1 MVPFSPGDDSE
12 ELFAAYA
19 LGSLEEDELADVEAN
34 LDAVPPGHSVLP
46 SFLETTSQL
55 AETVPQV
62 APPPQLQLRLMAA
75 VEELPPVFAPPG
87 QGEETTGGKTDE
99 ADEETRDSG
108 SRFTFSSFAMP
119 LAATLVIGLLS
130 ASLIM
135 NVVTTNRINSLE
147 QERLA
152 SNSRI
157 AELEAGQTRVGDQV
171 SHLGQL
177 AAGSDRA
184 MKQMMET
191 NYLMARP
198 FTQPLLLRPTDGA
211 SDSEGV
217 LLVNNDGR
225 EAILML
231 SNMDRSRPSQSYHV
245 WLGRNGQQF
254 PIGEIAVDS
263 SGWGTMALKPPE
275 SLYGFDWINLTVDE
289 PRTGGGSSAEM
300 VLQTRIISPGDR

>member
-1 MVPFSPGDDSE
+1 MPFSPGDHPEDP
-12 ELFAAYA
+12 FVAYA
-19 LGSLEEDELADVEAN
+19 LGSLDEDELADVEAH
-34 LDAVPPGHSVLP
+34 LDAFPRDGEILAP
-46 SFLETTSQL
+46 FIETTSML
-55 AETVPQV
+55 AAAAPQ
-62 APPPQLQLRLMAA
+62 ATPPHQLQAQVIAA
-75 VEELPPVFAPPG
+75 VEELPPVFAPHGP
-87 QGEETTGGKTDE
+87 GEETPGAKTADAEEE
-99 ADEETRDSG
+99 ARDSS
-108 SRFTFSSFAMP
+108 SRFTFSSFALP

-135 NVVTTNRINSLE
+135 NVVTTTRINTLE

-157 AELEAGQTRVGDQV
+157 AELEAGQSRVGDQI
-171 SHLGQL
+171 SQLGRV
-177 AAGSDRA
+177 AAGSEMA

-198 FTQPLLLRPTDGA
+198 FTQPLLLRPTDGS

-231 SNMDRSRPSQSYHV
+231 SNMDRSRPSQSYQV

-289 PRTGGGSSAEM
+289 PRTGGGSSGEM

>member
-1 MVPFSPGDDSE
+1 MLPFSPGDDSE
-12 ELFAAYA
+12 ELLAAYA
-19 LGSLEEDELADVEAN
+19 LGSLEGDELADVEAR
-34 LDAVPPGHSVLP
+34 LDAFPRDDSVLP

-62 APPPQLQLRLMAA
+62 APPPQLQSRMMAA
-75 VEELPPVFAPPG
+75 VDQLPPVLAPPR
-87 QGEETTGGKTDE
+87 QGEESLGAKTAEVDQ
-99 ADEETRDSG
+99 DTRDSG

-135 NVVTTNRINSLE
+135 NVVTTTRINSLE
-147 QERLA
+147 QERVA
-152 SNSRI
+152 SNARI
-157 AELEAGQTRVGDQV
+157 AELEAGQTQV
-171 SHLGQL
+171 SNQISYLGQL
-177 AAGSDRA
+177 AAGSDMA

-198 FTQPLLLRPTDGA
+198 FTQPLLLKPTDGA

-217 LLVNNDGR
+217 LLVNNDGH

-231 SNMDRSRPSQSYHV
+231 SNMDRSRPSQSYQV

-254 PIGEIAVDS
+254 PLGEIAVDS

>member
-1 MVPFSPGDDSE
+1 MLPFSPGDHPED
-12 ELFAAYA
+12 LFEAYA
-19 LGSLEEDELADVEAN
+19 LGALEEDELADVEAH
-34 LDAVPPGHSVLP
+34 LEACPRCGSVLA
-46 SFLETTSQL
+46 SLIETTSLL
-55 AETVPQV
+55 AVAVPQV
-62 APPPQLQLRLMAA
+62 A
-75 VEELPPVFAPPG
+75 APP
-87 QGEETTGGKTDE
+87 K
-99 ADEETRDSG
+99 
-108 SRFTFSSFAMP
+108 
-119 LAATLVIGLLS
+119 LLS

-135 NVVTTNRINSLE
+135 NVVTTSRINSLE

-157 AELEAGQTRVGDQV
+157 AELEAGQTLVGDQV
-171 SHLGQL
+171 SYLGQL
-177 AAGSDRA
+177 AAGNDLA
-184 MKQMMET
+184 MKQVMET

-211 SDSEGV
+211 SNSEGV

-231 SNMDRSRPSQSYHV
+231 SNMDRSRPSQSYQV

-289 PRTGGGSSAEM
+289 PRTAGGSAGEM

>member
-1 MVPFSPGDDSE
+1 MLPFSPGDHPED
-12 ELFAAYA
+12 LFEAYA
-19 LGSLEEDELADVEAN
+19 LGALEEDELADVEAH
-34 LDAVPPGHSVLP
+34 LDACPRCGSVLA
-46 SFLETTSQL
+46 SLIETTSLL
-55 AETVPQV
+55 AGTVPQE
-62 APPPQLQLRLMAA
+62 APPPGLQSRVLAA
-75 VEELPPVFAPPG
+75 VEELPPVFAPPVS
-87 QGEETTGGKTDE
+87 GEDPSGRETSE
-99 ADEETRDSG
+99 ADGEARDSG

-135 NVVTTNRINSLE
+135 NVVTTSRINTLE
-147 QERLA
+147 QERVA

-157 AELEAGQTRVGDQV
+157 AELEAAQTQVGDQI
-171 SHLGQL
+171 SYLGQL
-177 AAGSDRA
+177 AAGSDMA

-198 FTQPLLLRPTDGA
+198 FTQPLLLRPTDGS

-231 SNMDRSRPSQSYHV
+231 SNMDRSRPSQSYQV

-263 SGWGTMALKPPE
+263 SGWGTIALKPPE

-289 PRTGGGSSAEM
+289 PRTGGGSAGEM

>member
-1 MVPFSPGDDSE
+1 MPFSPGDHPED
-12 ELFAAYA
+12 LFEAYA
-19 LGSLEEDELADVEAN
+19 LGALEEDELAEVEAH
-34 LDAVPPGHSVLP
+34 LDACPRCSSVLAA
-46 SFLETTSQL
+46 FIETTSLL
-55 AETVPQV
+55 AATVTQA
-62 APPPQLQLRLMAA
+62 APPPQLQSRIMEA
-75 VEELPPVFAPPG
+75 VEELPPVFAPPASG
-87 QGEETTGGKTDE
+87 DETLGGKMADAGEES
-99 ADEETRDSG
+99 RDSG

-157 AELEAGQTRVGDQV
+157 AELEAGQTLVGDQI
-171 SHLGQL
+171 SYLGQL
-177 AAGSDRA
+177 AAGSDMV

-231 SNMDRSRPSQSYHV
+231 SNMDRSRPTQSYQV

-254 PIGEIAVDS
+254 PLGEIAVDS
-263 SGWGTMALKPPE
+263 SGWGTVALKPPE

-289 PRTGGGSSAEM
+289 TRTGGGSSGEM
-300 VLQTRIISPGDR
+300 VLQTRIISPGAR